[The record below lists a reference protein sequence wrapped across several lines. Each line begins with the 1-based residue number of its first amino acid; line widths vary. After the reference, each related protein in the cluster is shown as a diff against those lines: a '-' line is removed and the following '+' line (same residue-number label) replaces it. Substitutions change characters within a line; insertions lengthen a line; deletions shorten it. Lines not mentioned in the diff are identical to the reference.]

1 MLKSKFND
9 VIGLQ
14 DFFEQ
19 LRFFLTQ
26 AGEAKWAVAE
36 FDKKSMM
43 QENGFDFTCPPL
55 VPCGHFTEKSPKVSK
70 KSIVYLWHFR
80 IMIIVAFQFKL
91 DFVQMDFDDPIL
103 HTGFPWW
110 SIWLRQR
117 AGWRDSLGNTRP
129 LHPVTV
135 INEILQLYSTYTK
148 KAVEEFTQ
156 VEMQISTGYMD
167 QLETFLSKFLCKYS
181 GIYRMCTT

>member
-1 MLKSKFND
+1 
-9 VIGLQ
+9 
-14 DFFEQ
+14 
-19 LRFFLTQ
+19 
-26 AGEAKWAVAE
+26 
-36 FDKKSMM
+36 
-43 QENGFDFTCPPL
+43 
-55 VPCGHFTEKSPKVSK
+55 
-70 KSIVYLWHFR
+70 
-80 IMIIVAFQFKL
+80 MIIVAFQFKL

-148 KAVEEFTQ
+148 KAMEEFTQ

-181 GIYRMCTT
+181 GIYRMRTTQTIIMRGSKKNLKI

>member
-1 MLKSKFND
+1 MTTDEQMMLTTDFGRLHAPLRPWLIRQHTSSCEDCPRSVVPRYD
-9 VIGLQ
+9 VFHQIFPVWRFTGL
-14 DFFEQ
+14 FWATA
-19 LRFFLTQ
+19 FFLTQ
-26 AGEAKWAVAE
+26 AGEAKWPVAE
-36 FDKKSMM
+36 FDEKSMM

-55 VPCGHFTEKSPKVSK
+55 VPCGHFTENSPKVSK
-70 KSIVYLWHFR
+70 KR
-80 IMIIVAFQFKL
+80 
-91 DFVQMDFDDPIL
+91 
-103 HTGFPWW
+103 FPWW

-117 AGWRDSLGNTRP
+117 AGWRNSLGNTRS

-167 QLETFLSKFLCKYS
+167 QLETFLSKFL
-181 GIYRMCTT
+181 

>member
-1 MLKSKFND
+1 
-9 VIGLQ
+9 
-14 DFFEQ
+14 
-19 LRFFLTQ
+19 
-26 AGEAKWAVAE
+26 
-36 FDKKSMM
+36 
-43 QENGFDFTCPPL
+43 
-55 VPCGHFTEKSPKVSK
+55 
-70 KSIVYLWHFR
+70 
-80 IMIIVAFQFKL
+80 MIIVAFQFKL

-110 SIWLRQR
+110 SIWLMQR

-135 INEILQLYSTYTK
+135 INEILQLYNTYTK

-181 GIYRMCTT
+181 GIYRMRTT